1 MYFNII
7 QVILRKQ
14 INEGE
19 ELIMKDLS
27 KPVYP
32 GALVYGE
39 EETQSV
45 AEVIENQSPFRYY
58 GPNLQGKASA
68 FEKEAT
74 ELFGVKHALAVS
86 SGTAALMVSLR
97 ALGVGPGDEVIIPS
111 VTFIACAGSVV
122 SCNAVPIFCDVD
134 ESLNMDPEALER
146 CITPRTKV
154 IMVVH
159 LQGSSADMT
168 RIMAIAKRY
177 KLKVI
182 EDSAQSFGAKYKGK
196 YVGTMG
202 DIGTFSLQINKT
214 ITAGEGGLVITNDEN
229 LYKRAIMAHDQG
241 NIRDASGHV
250 VVDPTCPGF
259 YGENYRMSD
268 LTGAVALM
276 QIRKITDIVNK
287 MRINARKII
296 DGLNEIPNLH
306 WRKDYDE
313 EGSSYVSLAIYLPT
327 AEDAIQAQKE
337 CKERKVSGARLYQG
351 LPTYAYP
358 FVLNKLTVHPSGCPF
373 TCPHYKGKPEYHMGM
388 CPTAE
393 DLIGRAL
400 FIQVSPLLTDED
412 IDYMV
417 TNLKEILRKFV

>member
-1 MYFNII
+1 
-7 QVILRKQ
+7 
-14 INEGE
+14 
-19 ELIMKDLS
+19 MKDLS

-32 GALVYGE
+32 GALFYGTDE
-39 EETQSV
+39 IQSV
-45 AEVIENQSPFRYY
+45 ANVIENQSPFRYY
-58 GPNLQGKASA
+58 RPNLQGKAGA

-74 ELFGVKHALAVS
+74 EFLGVKHALAVS
-86 SGTAALMVSLR
+86 SGTAALNVALR
-97 ALGVGPGDEVIIPS
+97 ALGVGPGDEVIIPA

-177 KLKVI
+177 RLKII
-182 EDSAQSFGAKYKGK
+182 EESAQSFGTAYKGK

-202 DIGTFSLQINKT
+202 DIGTYSLKINKT

-229 LYKRAIMAHDQG
+229 LYKRAITAHDQG
-241 NIRDASGHV
+241 VIRDANGHV
-250 VVDPTCPGF
+250 AVDPACPGF

-276 QIRKITDIVNK
+276 QIRKITDIVKK
-287 MRINARKII
+287 MRINACKII
-296 DGLNEIPNLH
+296 DGLNKIPNLH
-306 WRKDYDE
+306 WRKNYDE
-313 EGSSYVSLAIYLPT
+313 QGCSYVSLAVYLST
-327 AEDAIQAQKE
+327 SENAVQAQQE

-351 LPTYAYP
+351 LPAYAYP
-358 FVLNKLTVHPSGCPF
+358 FVLNKHTVHPCGCPF
-373 TCPHYKGKPEYHMGM
+373 TCPHYKGNPEYHMGM

-393 DLIGRAL
+393 DLISRAL

-417 TNLKEILRKFV
+417 TNLKEILRKFI